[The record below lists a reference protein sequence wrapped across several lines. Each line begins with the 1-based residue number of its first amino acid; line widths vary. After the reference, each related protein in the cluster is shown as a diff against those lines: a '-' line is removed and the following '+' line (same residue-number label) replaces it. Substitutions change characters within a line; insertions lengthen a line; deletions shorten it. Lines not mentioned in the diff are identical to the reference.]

1 MIQEFLFDV
10 KLFPDAY
17 IEYTDKRKP
26 KVKSDPAKT
35 GKTIFK
41 WHKIQFHHISVAG
54 NCVDYL
60 LHDGIVICSF
70 PIGKD
75 RNDIYEF
82 LDKHWDERIEPFCKY
97 IDERREGEKVR
108 EDSEVEELYI

>member
-1 MIQEFLFDV
+1 MAFLFDE